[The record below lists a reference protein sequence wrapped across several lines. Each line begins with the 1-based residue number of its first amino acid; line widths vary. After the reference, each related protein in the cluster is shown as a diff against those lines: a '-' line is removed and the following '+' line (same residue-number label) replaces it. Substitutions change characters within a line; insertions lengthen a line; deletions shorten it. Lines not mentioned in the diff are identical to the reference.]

1 MSCAANFA
9 DLKTSAANH
18 DARADRLA
26 DRLHA
31 DNREK
36 HQLRAIAIN
45 SSNLGIKV
53 LLWEDA
59 ERLAVP
65 LVAGIKAKIGDT
77 HAFYVGVSKLK
88 KGSCGYVRETI
99 ACMVDETRNP
109 VIFPVNEECQRFTVK
124 QVFDV

>member
-1 MSCAANFA
+1 LQQRVSDGNSLNRALATQDQSVDVSWAANFA

-18 DARADRLA
+18 DARAVKLA

-59 ERLAVP
+59 ERLAAP
-65 LVAGIKAKIGDT
+65 LVAGI
-77 HAFYVGVSKLK
+77 
-88 KGSCGYVRETI
+88 
-99 ACMVDETRNP
+99 
-109 VIFPVNEECQRFTVK
+109 
-124 QVFDV
+124 